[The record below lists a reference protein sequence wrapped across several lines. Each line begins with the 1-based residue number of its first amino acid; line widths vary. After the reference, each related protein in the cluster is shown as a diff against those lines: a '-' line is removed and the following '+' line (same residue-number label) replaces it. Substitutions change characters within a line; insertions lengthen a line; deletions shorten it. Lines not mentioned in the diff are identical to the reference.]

1 MANPATDFSIRSPAA
16 SSSSSGNL
24 HVPASA
30 GVGAE
35 MVDEATAIE
44 SVQPEGAAEEMNAT
58 SPSETVRTFRAVPL
72 QYGPEGPHHAW
83 MPDLHQ
89 QMVTHELNCFINA
102 LRREFNMTVPDELLE
117 EFRAM
122 APNVQW
128 ACLSPPMH
136 YGHVEN
142 PIERLRY
149 RMQHGGSLP
158 WEHDEIYGASS
169 DADEEDS
176 SPGSGR
182 W

>member
-1 MANPATDFSIRSPAA
+1 
-16 SSSSSGNL
+16 
-24 HVPASA
+24 
-30 GVGAE
+30 
-35 MVDEATAIE
+35 MVDEPTAVA
-44 SVQPEGAAEEMNAT
+44 SVQPDAAAGEMNAT

-72 QYGPEGPHHAW
+72 EYDPEGPHRAW
-83 MPDLHQ
+83 MPELHQ
-89 QMVTHELNCFINA
+89 QMVARELNCFVNA
-102 LRREFNMTVPDELLE
+102 LRREFNLIVPDDLLE

-122 APNVQW
+122 DPNVQW

-149 RMQHGGSLP
+149 RMQHAGSLP
-158 WEHDEIYGASS
+158 WEYDEIYGASS